1 MGKIGKISVI
11 PKDYS
16 EAFPTMEK
24 SLRDKG
30 YSRMPGTV
38 MMKFPYKE
46 LNGKYRTGL
55 DENAASILKITDQR
69 DRDFEQKR
77 IREIRKNLEE
87 KTGIDLSSTSDY
99 YNYIS
104 KGTHHVEGVKL
115 QDGDNLFDMN
125 DVWQAITFYWL
136 SAHPTIATS
145 IKAWERGEFP
155 SDTQFY
161 VNDEDVENEI
171 QYRKKKTA
179 NDAIIKFDSW
189 SLEKRK
195 KVARLLDL
203 PVSEDTK
210 EEVVYNMVDTFL
222 KQGQV
227 GAGVHKGRD
236 PIKVFAS
243 YADIK
248 DDLLYV
254 KDLVGQAFSHQVYKE
269 KRGGRVYEGELEV
282 FKSRE
287 DMIDFYM
294 DDKNQEDLLELEK
307 KLNFKKLAEV

>member
-1 MGKIGKISVI
+1 MAKVGKISVI

-16 EAFPTMEK
+16 SGFPTMEK

-55 DENAASILKITDQR
+55 DENATSIMKITDLR

-77 IREIRKNLEE
+77 VREVRKSLEE
-87 KTGIDLSSTSDY
+87 KTGMDLSATSDY
-99 YNYIS
+99 YNYAS
-104 KGTHHVEGVKL
+104 KSQHHVEGVKL
-115 QDGDNLFDMN
+115 QDGDNLFNLD
-125 DVWQAITFYWL
+125 DPWQAITFYWL
-136 SAHPTIATS
+136 KSHPTIATS
-145 IKAWERGEFP
+145 IRAWEKGEYP
-155 SDTQFY
+155 SDTQFF

-171 QYRKKKTA
+171 QYYKKKTA

-189 SLEKRK
+189 SLDKRK

-203 PVSEDTK
+203 PIGEDTK
-210 EEVVYNMVDTFL
+210 EQVVYNMVDTFL
-222 KQGQV
+222 KQGTV
-227 GAGVHKGRD
+227 TSGVHKGRD

-254 KDLVGQAFSHQVYKE
+254 KDVANQAFTHQIYKE
-269 KRGGRVYEGELEV
+269 KRGGRVYEGELEL
-282 FKSRE
+282 FKSKE

-294 DDKNQEDLLELEK
+294 DEKNQEDLLELEK
-307 KLNFKKLAEV
+307 KLHVKKFAEV